1 MIPSLIFAVIEPA
14 SNLQV
19 QEVISKSMRLM
30 WDPSIGDVSGYK
42 IQLIPMMA
50 GSMRQELYVG
60 AGQTSVVVRGLSAD
74 TEYQIVL
81 FALKGLTPSEPIT
94 AMQKTL
100 PVRVSLGEY

>member
-1 MIPSLIFAVIEPA
+1 
-14 SNLQV
+14 
-19 QEVISKSMRLM
+19 M

-60 AGQTSVVVRGLSAD
+60 AGQTSVAVRGLSAD

-100 PVRVSLGEY
+100 PVRVSLGEYQTMKVKVYRETSLWLPA